1 MFKPRV
7 TVARDAAPVNNNHHA
22 APATQQTPRTP
33 TDARA
38 AFDSLFK
45 KPE

>member
-1 MFKPRV
+1 
-7 TVARDAAPVNNNHHA
+7 VARDSAPANNNHNGS
-22 APATQQTPRTP
+22 ATQQAPRTP